1 MDVVFRLQGSE
12 FEWNDEKAATN
23 LAKHGVSFEE
33 AAEVFFDP
41 FCQYGDATPE
51 GVEEQRD
58 FALGYST
65 TQRLVLVVSTEHGER
80 TRIISARP
88 ATTSERKQYESV

>member
-1 MDVVFRLQGSE
+1 MNVVFRLQGSE
-12 FEWNDEKAATN
+12 FEWDSMKATSN
-23 LAKHGVSFEE
+23 LEKHGVGFEE

-41 FCQYGDATPE
+41 FCQYGDATPD
-51 GVEEQRD
+51 GVEEVRD

-65 TQRLVLVVSTEHGER
+65 TQRLVLVVSTERGDR

-88 ATTSERKQYESV
+88 ATTNERKQYESA

>member
-1 MDVVFRLQGSE
+1 MNVVFRLQGSE
-12 FEWNDEKAATN
+12 FEWNGEKAATN
-23 LAKHGVSFEE
+23 LAKHGVRFEE

-51 GVEEQRD
+51 GVGEQRD

-65 TQRLVLVVSTEHGER
+65 TQRLVLVVSTERGER

-88 ATTSERKQYESV
+88 ATTSERKHYESV